1 MMFWRIEWR
10 LLRASRARLAVA
22 LLAVASG
29 AAVAA
34 ALLNLQFDAQR
45 KLTREFRAFG
55 ANLVLSAP
63 QDSATS
69 ASSAPS
75 LDESILSRIPANFE
89 GQPVAAVPFLHFIAT
104 AEAAHDTSHES
115 APAPAKLIVVGT
127 RLADLSRVAPG
138 WRIEPTPL
146 NPSPQSPRCLVG
158 TKVAS
163 QLGGASESSLQL
175 RVDDRDQICRVEGI
189 LSAGGSEDSQVFL
202 DLEAAQRLAALP
214 GRVSIMELSVPST
227 SAGIERFVSELSAAL
242 PAAQVRPIR
251 QLTEA
256 EGRLYS
262 RIRSLLVA
270 TVALVL
276 VLTILCVM
284 AAMTTLAME
293 RKLDVGLMKV
303 LGGTIRRVLRLF
315 LVEAGALGF
324 AGGLLGGTTGVL
336 LSAWLGRR
344 VFGVA
349 ATLRWEILPLTVALM
364 IAVAVAGA
372 FPLRLLAEVRPAAI
386 FRGEA

>member
-1 MMFWRIEWR
+1 MFWRIEWR
-10 LLRASRARLAVA
+10 LLRASGARLAVA

-29 AAVAA
+29 AAVSA
-34 ALLNLQFDAQR
+34 ALLNLQLDAQR

-55 ANLVLSAP
+55 ANVILSAP
-63 QDSATS
+63 QDSREGPSGA
-69 ASSAPS
+69 S
-75 LDESILSRIPANFE
+75 LDGAVLSRIAGTFE

-104 AEAAHDTSHES
+104 AEAVADRPGEPGAT
-115 APAPAKLIVVGT
+115 PAKLIVAGT
-127 RLADLSRVAPG
+127 RLGDLTRVAPG
-138 WRIEPTPL
+138 WKIESLPASSST
-146 NPSPQSPRCLVG
+146 QSPRCLVG
-158 TKVAS
+158 TKAAS
-163 QLGGASESSLQL
+163 QLGLAQDRSVRL
-175 RVDDRDQICRVEGI
+175 RVDDREQLCRIEGI
-189 LSAGGSEDSQVFL
+189 VSAGGSEDSQVFL
-202 DLEAAQRLAALP
+202 ELESAQQLAGLP
-214 GRVSIMELSVPST
+214 GRISVMELSVPGT
-227 SAGIERFVSELSAAL
+227 SAGIERFVSELAAAL
-242 PAAQVRPIR
+242 PGTQVRPVR

-256 EGRLYS
+256 EGRLHS
-262 RIRSLLVA
+262 RISGLLLA

-303 LGGTIRRVLRLF
+303 LGGPIRRVLRLF
-315 LVEAGALGF
+315 LFEAGALGF
-324 AGGLLGGTTGVL
+324 AGGLLGGATGIL
-336 LSAWLGRR
+336 LSEWLGRR

-349 ATLRWEILPLTVALM
+349 ATPRWEILPLTVALM

>member
-29 AAVAA
+29 AAVSA

-55 ANLVLSAP
+55 ANVILSAP
-63 QDSATS
+63 QDSTGGMAN
-69 ASSAPS
+69 AA
-75 LDESILSRIPANFE
+75 LDEGILARIPAAFE
-89 GQPVAAVPFLHFIAT
+89 GQAVAAVPFLHFIAQ
-104 AEAAHDTSHES
+104 AEAVAGSSGETG
-115 APAPAKLIVVGT
+115 AAPAKLIVAGT
-127 RLADLSRVAPG
+127 RLADLTRVAPG
-138 WRIEPTPL
+138 WRIDALSTGPTSQFPH
-146 NPSPQSPRCLVG
+146 CLVG
-158 TKVAS
+158 TKAAS
-163 QLGGASESSLQL
+163 QFSAAAGGSLRLQ
-175 RVDDRDQICRVEGI
+175 VDDRKQVCRVEGI
-189 LSAGGSEDSQVFL
+189 VSAGGSEDSHVFL
-202 DLEAAQRLAALP
+202 ELEAAQRLAGLP
-214 GRVSIMELSVPST
+214 GRISVVELSVPGT
-227 SAGIERFVSELSAAL
+227 SAGIERFSRELASAL
-242 PAAQVRPIR
+242 PGTQVRPIR
-251 QLTEA
+251 QLAEA

-262 RIRSLLVA
+262 RIRSLLFA

-293 RKLDVGLMKV
+293 RKRDVGLMKV
-303 LGGTIRRVLRLF
+303 LGGPIRRVLRLF

-324 AGGLLGGTTGVL
+324 VGGLLGGTAGIL
-336 LSAWLGRR
+336 LSEWLGLR

-349 ATLRWEILPLTVALM
+349 ATPRWEILPLTVALM

>member
-1 MMFWRIEWR
+1 MFWRIEWR

-22 LLAVASG
+22 LLAIASG

-55 ANLVLSAP
+55 ANVILSAA
-63 QDSATS
+63 QDATTG
-69 ASSAPS
+69 ASGSS
-75 LDESILSRIPANFE
+75 LDASALSRIPANFE
-89 GQPVAAVPFLHFIAT
+89 GQPVAAVPFLHLIAT
-104 AEAAHDTSHES
+104 AEAAPDASRET
-115 APAPAKLIVVGT
+115 APASAKLIVVGT

-138 WRIEPTPL
+138 WRIEPALL
-146 NPSPQSPRCLVG
+146 NSSPQFPRCLVG
-158 TKVAS
+158 TRAAS
-163 QLGGASESSLQL
+163 QLGVAPEGSLRL
-175 RVDDRDQICRVEGI
+175 RVEDRDQACSVKGLIT
-189 LSAGGSEDSQVFL
+189 AGGSEDSQVFL

-214 GRVSIMELSVPST
+214 GRVSVVELSVPGT
-227 SAGIERFVSELSAAL
+227 SAGIERFVRELSAAL
-242 PAAQVRPIR
+242 PGAQVRPIR

-256 EGRLYS
+256 EGRLYA
-262 RIRSLLVA
+262 RIRSLLVG

-303 LGGTIRRVLRLF
+303 LGGPIRRVLRLF

-336 LSAWLGRR
+336 LSEWLGRR

-349 ATLRWEILPLTVALM
+349 ATPRWEILPLTVALM
-364 IAVAVAGA
+364 MAVAVAGA